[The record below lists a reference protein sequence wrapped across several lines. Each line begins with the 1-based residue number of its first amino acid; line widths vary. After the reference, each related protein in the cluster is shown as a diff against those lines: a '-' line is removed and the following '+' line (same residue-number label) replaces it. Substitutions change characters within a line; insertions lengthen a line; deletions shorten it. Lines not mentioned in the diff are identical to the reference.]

1 MHSWRAQ
8 SILLFTALAS
18 AAPVVPLSGQTP
30 SFEVSSIKLHSSSGI
45 NERSGID
52 ENPSAVRVENLPLKA
67 LIETAYGI
75 RDDQLSGPGWLATVR
90 YDVVAKPP
98 AGVTQS
104 QLRPMLQ
111 SLLAERFRLVAHH
124 ESKDMRVYELVVVKS
139 GSKLQESTG
148 PRTFFTSRPAL
159 IAGTRVSMREL
170 AAALSSLLGRQV
182 IERTGLSG
190 VYDVKVQWTPDSA
203 AGDVGVSLFTAVQEQ
218 LGLKLESSRSAV
230 DVLVIDHIE
239 RPTLD

>member
-1 MHSWRAQ
+1 
-8 SILLFTALAS
+8 
-18 AAPVVPLSGQTP
+18 
-30 SFEVSSIKLHSSSGI
+30 
-45 NERSGID
+45 
-52 ENPSAVRVENLPLKA
+52 
-67 LIETAYGI
+67 LIETAYGV
-75 RDDQLSGPGWLATVR
+75 RDDQLSGPGWIETVR

-124 ESKDMRVYELVVVKS
+124 ESKDKRVYELVVVKS
-139 GSKLQESTG
+139 GSKLRESTG

-159 IAGTRVSMREL
+159 ISGTRVSMREL
-170 AAALSSLLGRQV
+170 AAALSSLLDRQV
-182 IERTGLSG
+182 VERTGLSG
-190 VYDVKVQWTPDSA
+190 VYDVKVQWTPDSTS
-203 AGDVGVSLFTAVQEQ
+203 GDLEVSLFTAVQEQ
-218 LGLKLESSRSAV
+218 LGLKLESSTGAV